1 MMLRPRAVSLFL
13 QVYISKGSA
22 RARERRS
29 RKTRETRACLAFC
42 SKDYRKKR
50 LLVVYMVLIRW
61 EIQKL
66 WLENQIVRATL
77 FVELQKN
84 KVCDLRG

>member
-1 MMLRPRAVSLFL
+1 MMLRPRAVSLFFRF
-13 QVYISKGSA
+13 SKGSA
-22 RARERRS
+22 RAREPRS

-42 SKDYRKKR
+42 STDYRKKER

-66 WLENQIVRATL
+66 WLENQIVRAL

-84 KVCDLRG
+84 MVCDLRG